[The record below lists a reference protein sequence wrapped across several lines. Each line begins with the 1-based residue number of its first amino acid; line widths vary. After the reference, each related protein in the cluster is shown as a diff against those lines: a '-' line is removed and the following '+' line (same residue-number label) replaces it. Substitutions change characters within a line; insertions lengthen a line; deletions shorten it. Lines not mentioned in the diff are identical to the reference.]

1 MEENKKTI
9 DKPLKIVQAIDA
21 GGWGGAEKVVVM
33 LANGLPKAGHD
44 VEVWVRKNSVLCKEL
59 SPEVKVRVVPF
70 LNDYEPFTPML
81 FAKALKTHDI
91 VHMHLGRAAKL
102 SGYIAPFLSPNAR
115 KRLLCHMH
123 SYHKPKHYKGQKQI
137 ICVSKAVEDYVKV
150 TMPWVE
156 RTWVVYNGIDMKDA
170 KTSLPLIPKDD
181 HALRIGLLATFK
193 AQKGH
198 ADLLKAFA
206 KICDRL
212 PLELMLGGDGPLLPE
227 MKKLA
232 GELGISEKVKFTGF
246 IPPDNVFAFWKSLDI
261 VCVPSNVEG
270 FPLSLLEAMACGL
283 PVVGYAEPG
292 VKEAIGDGGILL
304 PVGDVGGL
312 SRALKALVEN
322 EALRKC
328 LGTSSRERSVMFTQ
342 ENMVAHILNIY
353 YSILSSHHI

>member
-1 MEENKKTI
+1 MIEMIK

-21 GGWGGAEKVVVM
+21 GGWGGAEKVVVT
-33 LANGLPKAGHD
+33 LSNGLAKMGHD
-44 VEVWVRKNSVLCKEL
+44 VEVWVRKNSVLCQEL
-59 SPEVKVRVVPF
+59 TPEVKIRVVPF
-70 LNDYEPFTPML
+70 LNDYEPLTPVL
-81 FAKALKTHDI
+81 FARSLKTHDL
-91 VHMHLGRAAKL
+91 VHVHLGRAAKL
-102 SGYIAPFLSPNAR
+102 SGYIAPLLSPDLR

-123 SYHKPKHYKGQKQI
+123 SYHKPKHYKRQKQI
-137 ICVSKAVEDYVKV
+137 ICVSKAVEDYVKRG
-150 TMPWVE
+150 MPWVE
-156 RTWVVYNGIDMKDA
+156 RTWVVYNGIDMKGA
-170 KTSLPLIPKDD
+170 RSSAPLFPKDGGVV
-181 HALRIGLLATFK
+181 RIGLLATFK
-193 AQKGH
+193 APKGH

-206 KICDRL
+206 KICDEL
-212 PLELMLGGDGPLLPE
+212 PVKLILGGDGPLLPD
-227 MKKLA
+227 MKRLA
-232 GELGISEKVKFTGF
+232 GELDISDKVIFTGF